1 MKRQYMDFM
10 PAGRVKKVRK
20 STEKVVEVASETPKT
35 VTSKTVVTKFQVSKS
50 VAQIGAPHE
59 VAERDTKK
67 RSIAERDA
75 TLALKQNLR
84 LGAIEEV
91 NPKFVKTD
99 MPKRP
104 LGETAHFRLQKTE
117 IAKVKAEK
125 IGNQA
130 KADSKADLKADL
142 GTKKAEG
149 LAVTEKAVYEP
160 PKPQFIN
167 QEKIVKRPLSK
178 NVYPKK
184 SVEAKETAI
193 KETKE
198 PVAIIAKPEKQAHAG
213 LIVTIILT
221 IILGAAAGTVAFL
234 LLPK

>member
-1 MKRQYMDFM
+1 MKRQYMEFM

-20 STEKVVEVASETPKT
+20 STEKVVEVASETPRT
-35 VTSKTVVTKFQVSKS
+35 VASKTVVTKFQVSKS

-91 NPKFVKTD
+91 NPKFVRTD

-130 KADSKADLKADL
+130 KADSKADL

-193 KETKE
+193 KEAKE